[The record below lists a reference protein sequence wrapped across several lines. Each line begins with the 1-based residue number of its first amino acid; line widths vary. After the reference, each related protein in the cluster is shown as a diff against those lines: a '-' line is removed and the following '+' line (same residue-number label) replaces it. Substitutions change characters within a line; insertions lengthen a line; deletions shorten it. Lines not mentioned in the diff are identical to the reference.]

1 MKKGTKAQSPKTEV
15 GGRKTEVRGQKSE
28 VGIEQLLKDAGFS
41 KVRKINER
49 VIHATL
55 DPKAEG
61 LKPKAFDLAH
71 AAFLQ
76 AACKHPALIVCSR
89 FDTVP
94 EPVLIVHRRAVPA
107 EVRDQKSEVSEPGTE
122 NPKPSPLT
130 PTP

>member
-15 GGRKTEVRGQKSE
+15 GGRKSEIRGQKSE

-41 KVRKINER
+41 KVRKINDR

-55 DPKAEG
+55 DPKAQS
-61 LKPKAFDLAH
+61 LKPNAFSAAH

-76 AACKHPALIVCSR
+76 AACKHPALIGCSR

-122 NPKPSPLT
+122 NSEPSPLT